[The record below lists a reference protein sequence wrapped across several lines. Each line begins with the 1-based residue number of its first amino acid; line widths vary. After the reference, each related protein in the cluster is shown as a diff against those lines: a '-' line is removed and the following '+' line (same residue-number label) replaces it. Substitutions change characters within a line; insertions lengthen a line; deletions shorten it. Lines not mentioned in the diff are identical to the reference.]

1 MVFSEKFEEIPIFHF
16 QNGQLIMTLG
26 KRLQRESWLTVLE
39 IAALYFDLFWH
50 KRSRKTRESFKRE
63 SWLLHS
69 LVLSLSP
76 IRISSTN
83 TYARYLVCSWKQK
96 KLSMITSNKLN
107 HVIALVWWTWTSK
120 QSDRLIEVKTI
131 KNTLTQ
137 VYLGKGDHDC
147 LIEII
152 FTVINE

>member
-26 KRLQRESWLTVLE
+26 KRLQGESWLTVLE
-39 IAALYFDLFWH
+39 IVQLYFDFILTQKKSQNLRKF
-50 KRSRKTRESFKRE
+50 KTRIFTFAQ
-63 SWLLHS
+63 

-83 TYARYLVCSWKQK
+83 TDAKAFFHENTKIVNDNRQ
-96 KLSMITSNKLN
+96 LSESFYCTYVVPMNLLKMLPVN
-107 HVIALVWWTWTSK
+107 
-120 QSDRLIEVKTI
+120 RGENN

-137 VYLGKGDHDC
+137 VYLGKGDHGC
-147 LIEII
+147 LIEITFI
-152 FTVINE
+152 VVNE